1 VQVIEF
7 LAQLLERKEI
17 VDLNVAKIDELA
29 RVYKVEAT
37 KNAEIRFRFM
47 RLCIKARVM
56 GRLEEILQFANSNFR
71 MKFVRPVYKELG
83 TWPEARQKAIE
94 NFEKIK
100 NQMMTVCVHTIAK
113 DLGI

>member
-1 VQVIEF
+1 
-7 LAQLLERKEI
+7 LEAKDI
-17 VDLNVAKIDELA
+17 VELGEAKVNAIAD
-29 RVYKVEAT
+29 VYKVEGT

-47 RLCIKARVM
+47 RLCIRARLM
-56 GRLEEILQFANSNFR
+56 GRLDEILQFANSNFR

-83 TWPEARQKAIE
+83 QWPEARPKAIE

-100 NQMMTVCVHTIAK
+100 NQMMAVCVHTIAK